1 MSDVTELKALGIV
14 LGYRRGSSRQYVD
27 QVYIKVLLASTTPTH
42 SLIGRKVRLADGY
55 GNVYLGKIVRVHGS
69 GKNGVV
75 IAVFNRNIPGQL
87 IGAEAIIF

>member
-1 MSDVTELKALGIV
+1 MCGATESKTLGIV

-27 QVYIKVLLASTTPTH
+27 QVYIKILSTSSSIH
-42 SLIGRKVRLADGY
+42 SFIGRKVKVVDSY
-55 GNVYLGKIVRVHGS
+55 GNTYLGKIVRAHGT

-87 IGAEAIIF
+87 AGAEVAIL